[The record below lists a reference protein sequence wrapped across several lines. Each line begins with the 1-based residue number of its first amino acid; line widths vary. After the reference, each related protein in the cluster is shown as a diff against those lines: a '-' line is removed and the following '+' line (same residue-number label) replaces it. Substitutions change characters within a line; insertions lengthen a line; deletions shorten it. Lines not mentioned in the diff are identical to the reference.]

1 MLGHHVVHLYG
12 RGTQGTLHSMAS
24 LAVVNQDL
32 SFKTVHTV
40 LYQVIPLEYVIFG
53 KSFLLV
59 AMSSPIAQMV
69 TCALEVETVHLREG
83 LNYAIMENGEQLL
96 QIPPGIML
104 MQG

>member
-40 LYQVIPLEYVIFG
+40 LYQVIPLEYVIFR
-53 KSFLLV
+53 KSLMLV
-59 AMSSPIAQMV
+59 AMSSPDVQMV
-69 TCALEVETVHLREG
+69 TYGLEVATVHLKEES
-83 LNYAIMENGEQLL
+83 NYAIRDYGEQLL
-96 QIPPGIML
+96 QIPTGIMPI
-104 MQG
+104 QR